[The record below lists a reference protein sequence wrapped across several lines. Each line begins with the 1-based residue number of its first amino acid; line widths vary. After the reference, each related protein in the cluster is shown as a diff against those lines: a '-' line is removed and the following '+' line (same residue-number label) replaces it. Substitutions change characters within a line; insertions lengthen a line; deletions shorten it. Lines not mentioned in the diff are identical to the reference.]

1 MLAEL
6 CDGGFCPRLPDI
18 RYTTAMI
25 FIHKTSLQLAVLSLS
40 LSACSLLQQPAAP
53 QNGGIHPARPP
64 VTTSPADSKVDL
76 LLKEANRLADKVK
89 NGGMTRVAAADQL
102 NAYRLRLVGA
112 NQVDDNCF
120 AMYRYLAVQR
130 DAGQLSQEESQSRME
145 MRLREWLR
153 RWPKMQPKPP
163 QPVFTN
169 FLLKLY
175 GLPALG

>member
-1 MLAEL
+1 MLSIL
-6 CDGGFCPRLPDI
+6 
-18 RYTTAMI
+18 
-25 FIHKTSLQLAVLSLS
+25 KTLLQLAVLSFL

-53 QNGGIHPARPP
+53 QNAGSHSPRPA
-64 VTTSPADSKVDL
+64 VTASPADSKVDL

-89 NGGMTRVAAADQL
+89 TGSMSRVAAADQL
-102 NAYRLRLVGA
+102 NVYRLRLVGA

-130 DAGQLSQEESQSRME
+130 DAGQMTQEESQSRME

>member
-1 MLAEL
+1 
-6 CDGGFCPRLPDI
+6 
-18 RYTTAMI
+18 MI

-40 LSACSLLQQPAAP
+40 LSACSLLQQPAAS
-53 QNGGIHPARPP
+53 QNGGIHHARPP

-102 NAYRLRLVGA
+102 NVYRLRLVGA
-112 NQVDDNCF
+112 NPVDDNCF

>member
-1 MLAEL
+1 MQLVATA
-6 CDGGFCPRLPDI
+6 CC
-18 RYTTAMI
+18 TTKRWHA
-25 FIHKTSLQLAVLSLS
+25 
-40 LSACSLLQQPAAP
+40 
-53 QNGGIHPARPP
+53 
-64 VTTSPADSKVDL
+64 SPSSC
-76 LLKEANRLADKVK
+76 R
-89 NGGMTRVAAADQL
+89 DQL
-102 NAYRLRLVGA
+102 NVYRLRLVGA

-130 DAGQLSQEESQSRME
+130 DAGQLSQKESQSRME